1 MATMMQ
7 RVPFATDTSALT
19 RDSISRKVEVLSQLY
34 KMYLIDDKTFNAGLD
49 ELTEQA
55 ARVGAVIATVEG
67 VLTVLK
73 TNSVSFN

>member
-1 MATMMQ
+1 
-7 RVPFATDTSALT
+7 
-19 RDSISRKVEVLSQLY
+19 
-34 KMYLIDDKTFNAGLD
+34 MYLIDDKTFNAGLD